1 MLSST
6 SCMEKK
12 NEGRSRGTTKQAHQ
26 ENTKTR
32 AKNTKKNR
40 SGVGVWGTF
49 MSIGYSGIYLAGE
62 KGGDKRSD
70 FSYSTPYTAPGFL
83 ASRSKGKTRPM
94 GSRERHG
101 GSTSIAS
108 FGKPG
113 LRSSQH

>member
-1 MLSST
+1 MAIRSFLPRRPDVVVHILYG
-6 SCMEKK
+6 K

-62 KGGDKRSD
+62 KGGQ
-70 FSYSTPYTAPGFL
+70 TL
-83 ASRSKGKTRPM
+83 
-94 GSRERHG
+94 
-101 GSTSIAS
+101 
-108 FGKPG
+108 
-113 LRSSQH
+113 